1 MFICRQR
8 SSQHSFFSSINN
20 VEAKNYVSE
29 GKKKTEKKKNGK
41 KGMK

>member
-20 VEAKNYVSE
+20 VEAKTYVSE
-29 GKKKTEKKKNGK
+29 EKKYRKKKNGK